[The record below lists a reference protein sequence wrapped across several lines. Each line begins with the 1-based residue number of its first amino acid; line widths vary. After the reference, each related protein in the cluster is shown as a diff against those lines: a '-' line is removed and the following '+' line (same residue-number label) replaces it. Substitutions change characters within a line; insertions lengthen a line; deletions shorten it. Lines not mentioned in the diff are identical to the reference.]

1 MTFLIKYWREL
12 LYCLLAG
19 AVTFGLLTLGAY
31 IGSFKYELR
40 VNAAVQEKDKAVQEK
55 DKAVQEL
62 KDYQALTE
70 KANREAEATL
80 KLLQKENDLLKV
92 EFKAK
97 VDAINAKHNQQRKEN
112 EATYSRLLNDATLG
126 VFDCNEGSGEGGE
139 YALQRLRLGESSA
152 QRCRLP
158 EATRRN
164 LIKLAKD
171 AQDVVVQYN
180 ELVDKVNSIP
190 KEAK

>member
-1 MTFLIKYWREL
+1 MTLLIKYWREL

-19 AVTFGLLTLGAY
+19 AVTFGLLTLGSY
-31 IGSFKYELR
+31 IGSFKYKLR
-40 VNAAVQEKDKAVQEK
+40 VNAAVQER

-70 KANREAEATL
+70 KANKEAEATL

-97 VDAINAKHNQQRKEN
+97 VDAINAKHDQQRKEN

-139 YALQRLRLGESSA
+139 YALQRLRLGASSA